1 MAQQGAALQSYNNE
15 LVKSIEELQ
24 SRRAALNKQIEAEAS
39 EKQKLETEKK
49 SLEDRLTTVDNSLKN
64 KLNTKAEYDKVI
76 AEAEQVLNDRGITK
90 YFYKRYSFLSQAY
103 VKILESSQLL
113 LNVVKVRGQDLAAG
127 KVKQRE
133 GKQDDKKL
141 VNVTS
146 STENIFTTQL
156 PNQ

>member
-1 MAQQGAALQSYNNE
+1 M
-15 LVKSIEELQ
+15 
-24 SRRAALNKQIEAEAS
+24 
-39 EKQKLETEKK
+39 
-49 SLEDRLTTVDNSLKN
+49 
-64 KLNTKAEYDKVI
+64 
-76 AEAEQVLNDRGITK
+76 
-90 YFYKRYSFLSQAY
+90 FQAY